1 MTGTDLYV
9 ADSTRLIHRAG
20 VADSLDL
27 GVASEEAWIEVI
39 HRMDAV
45 YADLVK
51 NQLELE
57 SKNNELEYAQRFIDS
72 VLASVTDVLIVCD
85 LAGRIVRANASAE
98 QLIGNAV
105 PDGEV
110 LVQSVFAPDSAA
122 AAISMITKALAGVT
136 VEDVE
141 ASLQGRD
148 GNPVPISVNCTPQ
161 YDHNGRMVGFVLIG
175 RPVGELRRAF
185 EALDIAHKKL
195 TRTQQQ
201 LVSAEKMAALGQL
214 VAGVAHELNNP
225 ISFVFGNL
233 HALKRYGQKLETY
246 LMRIMACQT
255 LEELHELQELK
266 DINRIAND
274 LRPLIDGTLEGAH
287 RVSEIVQDLKR
298 FSSSQKEASDSFNL
312 LKVAQ
317 TAADWV
323 TKSARNKPALEI
335 TTEGNMDVKGFQ
347 RSVHQIIINF
357 VQNSV
362 DVLSKQPSGE
372 ITIRCAVHGGV
383 ASIGVCDNGPGIKP
397 EHLSRVFEPFFT
409 TKPVGEGTGL
419 GLYVSYN
426 LAQELGGRIEVE
438 NRPEGG
444 ACFSLHFPSEGR
456 SDA

>member
-1 MTGTDLYV
+1 MGGTSSYSS
-9 ADSTRLIHRAG
+9 DSDRLIHRAG

-39 HRMDAV
+39 QRMDEV
-45 YADLVK
+45 YADLVH

-57 SKNNELEYAQRFIDS
+57 GKNNELESAQRFIDS
-72 VLASVTDVLIVCD
+72 VLASMTDVLIVCD
-85 LAGRIVRANASAE
+85 LSGHIVRANAGAE
-98 QLIGNAV
+98 KVIGKAAARTHV
-105 PDGEV
+105 P
-110 LVQSVFAPDSAA
+110 LQSVFAPESEEVAA
-122 AAISMITKALAGVT
+122 GMLHKVLAGVS
-136 VEDVE
+136 VADVE
-141 ASLQGRD
+141 ASLRD
-148 GNPVPISVNCTPQ
+148 GAGASVPISVNCTPQ
-161 YDHNGRMVGFVLIG
+161 HDHNGKLVGFVLIG

-233 HALKRYGQKLETY
+233 HALKRYGAKFETF
-246 LMRIMACQT
+246 LTRLMACQT
-255 LEELHELQELK
+255 LEELRELQDAK
-266 DINRIAND
+266 DLPRIVND
-274 LRPLIDGTLEGAH
+274 LSPLIDGTLEGAQ
-287 RVSEIVQDLKR
+287 RVSEIVQDLRR
-298 FSSSQKEASDSFNL
+298 FSSSQKEGSESYNL
-312 LKVAQ
+312 LKVVQ

-323 TKSARNKPALEI
+323 TKSARIKPALSI
-335 TTEGNMDVKGFQ
+335 RSEGPMEVKGFQ
-347 RSVHQIIINF
+347 RSVHQIIVNL

-362 DVLSKQPSGE
+362 DVLSKVNGGE
-372 ITIRCAVHGGV
+372 ITITCTVSNGTATV
-383 ASIGVCDNGPGIKP
+383 AVCDNGPGIRP

-438 NRPEGG
+438 NRPQAG

-456 SDA
+456 GDV